1 MKERENS
8 VDQLQTQTHM
18 EVVELMDQLGQ
29 WMVTQQ
35 TNVKPVNVLAHQDG
49 LVVQMQHAVVVEDVV
64 LTVLGNIL
72 PAQPQKF
79 R

>member
-1 MKERENS
+1 M
-8 VDQLQTQTHM
+8 DQVKTQTRL
-18 EVVELMDQLGQ
+18 EVVEVMDQLGQ

-72 PAQPQKF
+72 PAQPQKL